1 MFYIGTPL
9 DTRMFNNDIIYILI
23 SESTQE
29 AEVYM
34 NKNQFL
40 GKRNFTDFV
49 YGYCKKNILR
59 ISTIIIGVIGGALV
73 TQMEIY

>member
-40 GKRNFTDFV
+40 GKRNFTDSV
-49 YGYCKKNILR
+49 YG
-59 ISTIIIGVIGGALV
+59 
-73 TQMEIY
+73 

>member
-40 GKRNFTDFV
+40 GKRNFTEDPESLENLLKL
-49 YGYCKKNILR
+49 YLETCK
-59 ISTIIIGVIGGALV
+59 
-73 TQMEIY
+73 Y

>member
-34 NKNQFL
+34 NKKQFL

-49 YGYCKKNILR
+49 YG
-59 ISTIIIGVIGGALV
+59 
-73 TQMEIY
+73 